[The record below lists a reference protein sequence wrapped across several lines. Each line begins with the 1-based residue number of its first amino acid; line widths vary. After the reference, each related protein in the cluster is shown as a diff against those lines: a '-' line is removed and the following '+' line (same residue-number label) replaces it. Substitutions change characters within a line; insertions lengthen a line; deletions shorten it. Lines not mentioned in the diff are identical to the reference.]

1 MRQLTYV
8 RPNLLE
14 WWDVPEPR
22 LQDDRD
28 AIVAP
33 LAVTRCD
40 LDLAIAI
47 GKAGFAGPFAIGHE
61 AAGIVTAV
69 GDAVTNFAPGDQVIV
84 PFQISCGQCDR
95 CRRGYT
101 NACTSVPFRSSYGL
115 KPVCGTEFGGA
126 LSDFLRVPFAD
137 HMLVRQPTG
146 HALSQTASLADAA
159 TAGFSAVKPWLERD
173 PGAAVLVIG
182 GWAQSLG
189 LLAAE
194 AALALGAKRVVYLD
208 DDARRLGLAKA
219 LGAEVHQA
227 EPGPDVQPIGVFP
240 IVIDAACT
248 TASLHLALR
257 SVEPCG
263 VCQRLYGDF
272 SETTPVLLRHMYGI
286 GITLAVGR
294 VQARADLPE
303 CLDHVTAGHLH
314 PERFLTLRARFE
326 DAHEAI
332 KDPTIKVVFLRD
344 GIE

>member
-40 LDLAIAI
+40 LDLAIAT
-47 GKAGFAGPFAIGHE
+47 GVAGFAGPFAIGHE
-61 AAGIVTAV
+61 AAGVVTAV
-69 GDAVTNFAPGDQVIV
+69 GDSVRNFAPGDKVIV

-95 CRRGYT
+95 CRRGHT
-101 NACTSVPFRSSYGL
+101 NACASVPIRSSYGL
-115 KPVCGTEFGGA
+115 KPVCGVEFGGA
-126 LSDFLRVPFAD
+126 LSDLLRVPFAD
-137 HMLVRQPTG
+137 HMLVKHPSG

-159 TAGFSAVKPWLERD
+159 TDAYGAVRPWLQRE
-173 PGAAVLVIG
+173 PGGSVLVIG
-182 GWAQSLG
+182 GRSLG
-189 LLAAE
+189 LLIVQ
-194 AALALGAKRVVYLD
+194 AALALGARRVVYLD
-208 DDARRLGLAKA
+208 DDANRCGLAKA
-219 LGAEVHQA
+219 LGAEVHEA
-227 EPGPDVQPIGVFP
+227 RPGPDMKPIGSFP
-240 IVIDAACT
+240 IVVDAACT

-257 SVEPCG
+257 STEPSG
-263 VCQRLYGDF
+263 VCQRMYGGF

-286 GITLAVGR
+286 GVTLRIGR
-294 VQARADLPE
+294 VHARAELPG
-303 CLDHVTAGHLH
+303 CLDHVVSGHLH
-314 PERFLTLRARFE
+314 PEQVLTLRARFE

-332 KDPTIKVVFLRD
+332 KEPTIKVVFLRD